1 MKYGITGNKN
11 KKNIPEIL
19 SILLKHFETN
29 DVPYLLD
36 DDLRIHLDKKFLK
49 AKTHKREKVLKNSE
63 VIISLGGD
71 GTFLNTARLV
81 GSSGIPILGVNLG
94 TLGFIAEVSP
104 NEVLKFIDDIEK
116 GNYKV
121 IDLCVLSLKTPNGK
135 ELNGINEIIIDKGGS
150 IRIIEI
156 DVKYK
161 NEFVAKFLADGLIV
175 STPTGSTGYSLSAG
189 GPIVSPYSKVF
200 IINPICPHSLNL
212 RPIIVPDDGILTI
225 KATGSNKI
233 RVSADGHSSTVFDS
247 PAVFV
252 LSRAEFNIRVVKR
265 KNKTYFQTLN
275 NKLLWGKDM
284 RKNN

>member
-1 MKYGITGNKN
+1 MIYGITGNKN

-19 SILLKHFETN
+19 SLLLKHFERIN
-29 DVPYLLD
+29 VSYLLD
-36 DDLRIHLDKKFLK
+36 DDLKIHLENTSEP
-49 AKTHKREKVLKNSE
+49 AKTCKREKVLKNSD

-104 NEVLKFIDDIEK
+104 NEVIKFIDDIEK
-116 GNYKV
+116 GKYKV
-121 IDLCVLSLKTPNGK
+121 IDLCVLSLQTPNGK
-135 ELNGINEIIIDKGGS
+135 ELNGINEITIDKGNS

-156 DVKYK
+156 EVKYK
-161 NEFVAKFLADGLIV
+161 NEFVANFLADGLIV

-212 RPIIVPDDGILTI
+212 RPIIVPDDGTLTI
-225 KATGSNKI
+225 KVSGSNKI
-233 RVSADGHSSTVFDS
+233 RVSADGHSSIFLDS
-247 PAVFV
+247 PAEFI
-252 LSRAEFNIRVVKR
+252 LNKAEYNIRVVKR
-265 KNKTYFQTLN
+265 MNKTYFQTLN
-275 NKLLWGKDM
+275 SKLLWGEDK
-284 RKNN
+284 RKK